1 MFSSLKQLI
10 SNPETGRLSTSDTTL
25 MGAFIASTGVL
36 LWCAYSGQVDE
47 WLFIGYL
54 TAWVAQN
61 QASKQAAIKRD
72 REVTRND

>member
-1 MFSSLKQLI
+1 MFRSLKQLVAT
-10 SNPETGRLSTSDTTL
+10 PEGRLSLSDTTL
-25 MGAFIASTGVL
+25 AGAFIASTIVL
-36 LWCAYSGQVDE
+36 LWSAWRGTVDE

-72 REVTRND
+72 REVISRD